1 MLAVDAA
8 EDSTTLFEWFA
19 TTFTVAMVI
28 SRQPRFCPGLLS
40 KRRAFQTQFSALQVP
55 FDAVNYY
62 SVWKLLSAL
71 FAYFYHN
78 NSLSCKLYRGVGS
91 RIRTC
96 GMSLRRRPLYPSEL
110 YPHMVWAEGL
120 EPSTNRVEVG
130 CSIHLS
136 YAHILSWIT
145 IRCETLLNI
154 LVWNYIPRMHF
165 IASQADLTSRL
176 PRNSKIFFI
185 IHITSFA
192 LFCNA
197 FIQSTCLP
205 QQVALHET
213 YFLPKGVCHAGA
225 GKGTR
230 TPTPLDTGT

>member
-8 EDSTTLFEWFA
+8 EDSTPLFEWFA
-19 TTFTVAMVI
+19 ATFTVAMII

-40 KRRAFQTQFSALQVP
+40 KRRAFQTQFSAFQVP
-55 FDAVNYY
+55 FDTANYY

-71 FAYFYHN
+71 FAYFHRN
-78 NSLSCKLYRGVGS
+78 KSLSCKLYRGVDS

-96 GMSLRRRPLYPSEL
+96 DMSLRRRPLYPAEL

-136 YAHILSWIT
+136 YAHI
-145 IRCETLLNI
+145 
-154 LVWNYIPRMHF
+154 
-165 IASQADLTSRL
+165 
-176 PRNSKIFFI
+176 
-185 IHITSFA
+185 
-192 LFCNA
+192 FCNA
-197 FIQSTCLP
+197 FIQSTRLP

-213 YFLPKGVCHAGA
+213 YFLPKGVYHAGA

-230 TPTPLDTGT
+230 TPTPLGTGT